1 MMKKWLLILTALTS
15 VSSFAASIVCSPVV
29 PEETLYNI
37 NILKVQER
45 AGTQLY
51 LIRTDKLMGNVYN
64 TYLTKDVDGVWT
76 LNKMLQTGEFSEE
89 MVAQIEMT
97 CVRSN

>member
-1 MMKKWLLILTALTS
+1 MKKWLLVLTALTS
-15 VSSFAASIVCSPVV
+15 FSSFAASIVCSPVI

-37 NILKVQER
+37 NILKVTEKP
-45 AGTQLY
+45 GTQLY

-64 TYLTKDVDGVWT
+64 TYLAKDADGVWT
-76 LNKMLQTGEFSEE
+76 LNKMLQTGEYAEE
-89 MVAQIEMT
+89 MVAQVEMT